1 MIYIVYPY
9 DSTTKFL
16 LEIPNILQQKHGNVF
31 TVINIEASDSSYA
44 KGLELISKI
53 PDDSLVLFMGHGQ
66 SDFLY
71 GADSHEF
78 EKKKFIGK
86 SEIKIFSN
94 KFLFSLSCN
103 SNDFLHSTFSFSNII
118 GSIGFGSLPTEMI
131 EVENN
136 NKLKQQG
143 INEAIITNYKNILV
157 ELVAAS
163 FCDMIERRLTFYEL
177 SNYFLLRLNKK
188 ISQVI
193 LDDIKNIDN
202 RILANLLS
210 QMKAEMVFI

>member
-94 KFLFSLSCN
+94 KFLFSLSCIL
-103 SNDFLHSTFSFSNII
+103 S
-118 GSIGFGSLPTEMI
+118 SI
-131 EVENN
+131 
-136 NKLKQQG
+136 
-143 INEAIITNYKNILV
+143 
-157 ELVAAS
+157 
-163 FCDMIERRLTFYEL
+163 
-177 SNYFLLRLNKK
+177 
-188 ISQVI
+188 
-193 LDDIKNIDN
+193 
-202 RILANLLS
+202 ANLIGGFFT
-210 QMKAEMVFI
+210 VFASHC

>member
-1 MIYIVYPY
+1 
-9 DSTTKFL
+9 
-16 LEIPNILQQKHGNVF
+16 
-31 TVINIEASDSSYA
+31 
-44 KGLELISKI
+44 
-53 PDDSLVLFMGHGQ
+53 
-66 SDFLY
+66 
-71 GADSHEF
+71 
-78 EKKKFIGK
+78 
-86 SEIKIFSN
+86 
-94 KFLFSLSCN
+94 
-103 SNDFLHSTFSFSNII
+103 
-118 GSIGFGSLPTEMI
+118 MI